1 MGGLV
6 LADMARIEGREAVVG
21 ERENFRFGSV
31 KLIPY
36 RNVIP

>member
-1 MGGLV
+1 
-6 LADMARIEGREAVVG
+6 MARFEGREAVV